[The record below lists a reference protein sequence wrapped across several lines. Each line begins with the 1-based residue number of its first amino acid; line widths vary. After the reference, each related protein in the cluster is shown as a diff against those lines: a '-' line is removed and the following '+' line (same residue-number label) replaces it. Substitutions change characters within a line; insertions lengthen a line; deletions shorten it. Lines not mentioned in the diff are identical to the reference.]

1 MSKRAVL
8 GDTERDRGEAAFP
21 WRGRRGSGPSA
32 LGPPGPPSAER
43 DAAALRPRARR
54 APSAF
59 RARLAE
65 RGGLPADGGGVSAGF
80 ATGGAEEP
88 APRRRLLGRPPRPR
102 RHLRSGPRRTPLRP
116 REGPSALQVPALCSV
131 LPPAG
136 VHTGGHVSS
145 PRPPASGFH
154 RLPARSAPWSPGLAA
169 ARPGPRPRAHA
180 GGRERAPA
188 APGPFVSGPWTRPSP
203 SWNATRLAHPAW
215 LQIPSRSENVS
226 HPTCVGLAAPWDPVR
241 WAPRSRAPRAHLR
254 CRPHRPG
261 CDGLSVGAS
270 PHPSRK
276 GGHCVCPRARKWHLV
291 PRKWYLFERVS

>member
-1 MSKRAVL
+1 MARTPRQWAVCA
-8 GDTERDRGEAAFP
+8 GSP
-21 WRGRRGSGPSA
+21 WPPECREGRGS
-32 LGPPGPPSAER
+32 
-43 DAAALRPRARR
+43 
-54 APSAF
+54 APSACETRSCRVPCPVN
-59 RARLAE
+59 RAGRAPCRRWRGLSRLRYG
-65 RGGLPADGGGVSAGF
+65 RGGGTCA
-80 ATGGAEEP
+80 
-88 APRRRLLGRPPRPR
+88 RRRLLGRPPRPR

-145 PRPPASGFH
+145 PRPPASGSH

-169 ARPGPRPRAHA
+169 ARPGPPPSPPRAHA